1 VNRLRRSGRWFSL
14 SGFVLVALLF
24 LLPFVTVTCAAPGG
38 YGRAQAGATTNY
50 SGVDLAVGGAPS
62 VDGTLRPE
70 AQRQPDELPVQPLA
84 TLALLTVGAGI
95 AVVGLVGAA
104 RARRLSAAGTALLAA
119 VLVGSAVAVARSVVA
134 ERLQDQLRV
143 AMPADRTADDFV
155 GTGTGAWL
163 SMLVLGVLGAANLV
177 GWWRAGLPGASSMR
191 KKPVRL
197 DPG

>member
-1 VNRLRRSGRWFSL
+1 MSFICNPARDFLSFSPLDAPSSGAKRALMTSELSLFPGWPPAPDPVFFAGLALVFAGLAGEICFRRLR
-14 SGFVLVALLF
+14 
-24 LLPFVTVTCAAPGG
+24 LPRITG
-38 YGRAQAGATTNY
+38 Y
-50 SGVDLAVGGAPS
+50 
-62 VDGTLRPE
+62 
-70 AQRQPDELPVQPLA
+70 
-84 TLALLTVGAGI
+84 